1 MINAKHLNSP
11 SLVCLKSSNMP
22 YKMYYSTIS
31 AEILR
36 ICRATS
42 HYPSFLKS
50 VRKLILRM
58 RKQGAQTQ
66 GINKFVSKMM
76 HRHWD
81 PFRKFDLSAETIA
94 SNVSSLQ

>member
-1 MINAKHLNSP
+1 
-11 SLVCLKSSNMP
+11 MP

-42 HYPSFLKS
+42 YYPSFLKS

-66 GINKFVSKMM
+66 GIDKFVSKMI

-94 SNVSSLQ
+94 SNVSSIQ